1 MQSVPDSQNAG
12 SISHAQCPS
21 GLRRRLIAA
30 AVAVTFSGLAV
41 FGPAFAAAEAPLI
54 GVVQLVDHE
63 ALNDSVRGI
72 TDGLKARGLAGS
84 LDLQNAHGDQSTLK
98 TIGDRFVHKD
108 AKLIFAVATPAVQA
122 MARATKTIP
131 IVGAA
136 VTSYTA
142 AKVIASNEHPGG
154 NVTGVSNIGPV
165 AAQLDLFMKL
175 VPNAKRVGT
184 IYNAGEINSVVQIE
198 LLRAAAEQRGIE
210 LEEATVTNL
219 TDLQSAVV
227 SMSKKVDGF
236 VFPTDNVVV
245 AGMAVVLR
253 TTVPAHQV
261 TVSGDMGSLAAGC
274 TAAMTVDYYKL
285 GLQAAQLGAD
295 ILEGRTTAAE
305 TPIGV
310 QDVKNPTFTV
320 TAMKRLGLEI
330 PEDLK
335 AGALLW
341 QKK

>member
-21 GLRRRLIAA
+21 GLRRRLFAAAA
-30 AVAVTFSGLAV
+30 AVTLSGLTV
-41 FGPAFAAAEAPLI
+41 FGPASAAAEAPLI

-198 LLRAAAEQRGIE
+198 LLRAAAKARGIE

-295 ILEGRTTAAE
+295 ILEGRRTAAE

-310 QDVKNPTFTV
+310 QDVKNPTFNV
-320 TAMKRLGLEI
+320 KAMKRLGLGI

-335 AGALLW
+335 AGAVLW
-341 QKK
+341 QK

>member
-12 SISHAQCPS
+12 SISHAQCPI

-30 AVAVTFSGLAV
+30 AAAVTFSGLAV

-136 VTSYTA
+136 VTTTPQPRS
-142 AKVIASNEHPGG
+142 
-154 NVTGVSNIGPV
+154 
-165 AAQLDLFMKL
+165 
-175 VPNAKRVGT
+175 
-184 IYNAGEINSVVQIE
+184 
-198 LLRAAAEQRGIE
+198 
-210 LEEATVTNL
+210 LEA
-219 TDLQSAVV
+219 
-227 SMSKKVDGF
+227 MS
-236 VFPTDNVVV
+236 
-245 AGMAVVLR
+245 
-253 TTVPAHQV
+253 VPAA
-261 TVSGDMGSLAAGC
+261 T
-274 TAAMTVDYYKL
+274 
-285 GLQAAQLGAD
+285 
-295 ILEGRTTAAE
+295 
-305 TPIGV
+305 
-310 QDVKNPTFTV
+310 
-320 TAMKRLGLEI
+320 
-330 PEDLK
+330 
-335 AGALLW
+335 
-341 QKK
+341 

>member
-12 SISHAQCPS
+12 SIPHAKCPS
-21 GLRRRLIAA
+21 GLRRRLFAA
-30 AVAVTFSGLAV
+30 AAALTLSGLTV
-41 FGPAFAAAEAPLI
+41 FGPASAAAEAPLI

-142 AKVIASNEHPGG
+142 ARVIASNEHPGG

-198 LLRAAAEQRGIE
+198 LLRAAAKARSIE

-227 SMSKKVDGF
+227 SMSKNSRRLRLPDRQRGGRRHGGRFAHNSAGSSGHSIGGYGVACCRVHGGDDG
-236 VFPTDNVVV
+236 
-245 AGMAVVLR
+245 GL
-253 TTVPAHQV
+253 
-261 TVSGDMGSLAAGC
+261 
-274 TAAMTVDYYKL
+274 
-285 GLQAAQLGAD
+285 LQARAS
-295 ILEGRTTAAE
+295 GRSA
-305 TPIGV
+305 
-310 QDVKNPTFTV
+310 
-320 TAMKRLGLEI
+320 RRRYS
-330 PEDLK
+330 
-335 AGALLW
+335 
-341 QKK
+341 

>member
-30 AVAVTFSGLAV
+30 AAAVTFSGLAV

-219 TDLQSAVV
+219 TDLQ
-227 SMSKKVDGF
+227 
-236 VFPTDNVVV
+236 
-245 AGMAVVLR
+245 
-253 TTVPAHQV
+253 
-261 TVSGDMGSLAAGC
+261 
-274 TAAMTVDYYKL
+274 
-285 GLQAAQLGAD
+285 
-295 ILEGRTTAAE
+295 
-305 TPIGV
+305 
-310 QDVKNPTFTV
+310 
-320 TAMKRLGLEI
+320 
-330 PEDLK
+330 
-335 AGALLW
+335 
-341 QKK
+341 

>member
-30 AVAVTFSGLAV
+30 AAAVTFSGLAV

-227 SMSKKVDGF
+227 SMSKKKSRRLCLSDRQRCGRRHGGCFAHDG
-236 VFPTDNVVV
+236 
-245 AGMAVVLR
+245 AGSSGHR
-253 TTVPAHQV
+253 IGGYGV
-261 TVSGDMGSLAAGC
+261 TCRRLHGGDDGGL
-274 TAAMTVDYYKL
+274 
-285 GLQAAQLGAD
+285 LQARASGSSA
-295 ILEGRTTAAE
+295 R
-305 TPIGV
+305 
-310 QDVKNPTFTV
+310 
-320 TAMKRLGLEI
+320 RRYS
-330 PEDLK
+330 
-335 AGALLW
+335 
-341 QKK
+341 

>member
-12 SISHAQCPS
+12 SISHAQCPI

-30 AVAVTFSGLAV
+30 AAAVTFSGLAV

-136 VTSYTA
+136 VTSYTE

-198 LLRAAAEQRGIE
+198 LLRAAAEQRGSDGYESHGPSVSSRIHE
-210 LEEATVTNL
+210 QKSRRLCLSDRQRCGRRHGGCFAHDGAGSSGHRIGGYGVTCRRL
-219 TDLQSAVV
+219 HGGD
-227 SMSKKVDGF
+227 DG
-236 VFPTDNVVV
+236 
-245 AGMAVVLR
+245 GL
-253 TTVPAHQV
+253 
-261 TVSGDMGSLAAGC
+261 
-274 TAAMTVDYYKL
+274 
-285 GLQAAQLGAD
+285 LQARASGSSA
-295 ILEGRTTAAE
+295 R
-305 TPIGV
+305 
-310 QDVKNPTFTV
+310 
-320 TAMKRLGLEI
+320 RRYS
-330 PEDLK
+330 
-335 AGALLW
+335 
-341 QKK
+341 

>member
-30 AVAVTFSGLAV
+30 AAAVTFSGLAV

-198 LLRAAAEQRGIE
+198 LLRA
-210 LEEATVTNL
+210 TVTNL

-310 QDVKNPTFTV
+310 QDVKNPTFNV

>member
-1 MQSVPDSQNAG
+1 M
-12 SISHAQCPS
+12 
-21 GLRRRLIAA
+21 
-30 AVAVTFSGLAV
+30 
-41 FGPAFAAAEAPLI
+41 GPAFAAAEAPLI

-142 AKVIASNEHPGG
+142 ARVIASNEHPGG

-198 LLRAAAEQRGIE
+198 LLRAAAKARSIE

-227 SMSKKVDGF
+227 SMSKKSRRLRLPDRQRGGRRHGGRF
-236 VFPTDNVVV
+236 AHNSAGSSGHSIGGYGV
-245 AGMAVVLR
+245 A
-253 TTVPAHQV
+253 
-261 TVSGDMGSLAAGC
+261 AAGC

-295 ILEGRTTAAE
+295 ILEGRRTAAE

-310 QDVKNPTFTV
+310 QDVKNPTFNV
-320 TAMKRLGLEI
+320 KAMKRLGLEI

-341 QKK
+341 QK

>member
-30 AVAVTFSGLAV
+30 AAAVTFSGLAV

-198 LLRAAAEQRGIE
+198 LLRAAA
-210 LEEATVTNL
+210 
-219 TDLQSAVV
+219 
-227 SMSKKVDGF
+227 K
-236 VFPTDNVVV
+236 
-245 AGMAVVLR
+245 
-253 TTVPAHQV
+253 
-261 TVSGDMGSLAAGC
+261 AA
-274 TAAMTVDYYKL
+274 
-285 GLQAAQLGAD
+285 
-295 ILEGRTTAAE
+295 RH
-305 TPIGV
+305 
-310 QDVKNPTFTV
+310 
-320 TAMKRLGLEI
+320 
-330 PEDLK
+330 
-335 AGALLW
+335 
-341 QKK
+341 

>member
-30 AVAVTFSGLAV
+30 AAVTFSGLAV
-41 FGPAFAAAEAPLI
+41 LGPAFAAAEAPLI

-98 TIGDRFVHKD
+98 TIGDWFVHKD
-108 AKLIFAVATPAVQA
+108 DKLIFAVATPAVQA

-142 AKVIASNEHPGG
+142 AKVIASNERPGG

-198 LLRAAAEQRGIE
+198 LLRAAAKARGIE
-210 LEEATVTNL
+210 LEE
-219 TDLQSAVV
+219 AVV

-274 TAAMTVDYYKL
+274 TAAMTVDYYTL

-295 ILEGRTTAAE
+295 ILEGRRSAAE

-310 QDVKNPTFTV
+310 QDVKNPTFNV
-320 TAMKRLGLEI
+320 KAMKRLGLEI

-341 QKK
+341 QK

>member
-1 MQSVPDSQNAG
+1 MSERPA
-12 SISHAQCPS
+12 P
-21 GLRRRLIAA
+21 A
-30 AVAVTFSGLAV
+30 AVCRGCCRDAFWIDR
-41 FGPAFAAAEAPLI
+41 FGPASAAAEAPLI

-198 LLRAAAEQRGIE
+198 LLRAAAKARGIE

-261 TVSGDMGSLAAGC
+261 TVSGG
-274 TAAMTVDYYKL
+274 
-285 GLQAAQLGAD
+285 
-295 ILEGRTTAAE
+295 
-305 TPIGV
+305 
-310 QDVKNPTFTV
+310 
-320 TAMKRLGLEI
+320 
-330 PEDLK
+330 
-335 AGALLW
+335 
-341 QKK
+341 

>member
-1 MQSVPDSQNAG
+1 MSERPA
-12 SISHAQCPS
+12 P
-21 GLRRRLIAA
+21 A
-30 AVAVTFSGLAV
+30 AVCRGCCRDAFWIDR
-41 FGPAFAAAEAPLI
+41 FGPASAAAEAPLI

-198 LLRAAAEQRGIE
+198 LLRAAAKARGIE

-227 SMSKKVDGF
+227 SMSKKSTASSSR
-236 VFPTDNVVV
+236 PT
-245 AGMAVVLR
+245 
-253 TTVPAHQV
+253 TSWSPAWRSFCAQQCRLIRSPYRGIWGH
-261 TVSGDMGSLAAGC
+261 LPPAA
-274 TAAMTVDYYKL
+274 
-285 GLQAAQLGAD
+285 
-295 ILEGRTTAAE
+295 R
-305 TPIGV
+305 
-310 QDVKNPTFTV
+310 
-320 TAMKRLGLEI
+320 RR
-330 PEDLK
+330 
-335 AGALLW
+335 
-341 QKK
+341 